1 MGGGSAKVAHR
12 MARQGAP
19 LSTPRSQALQVDKT
33 AVLSLVASLRRDA
46 VEKREEVVQNLIDC
60 ALGLPGKTPLYALI
74 IGESPAAELGER
86 YVDCDLL
93 SFCFVTHTP

>member
-1 MGGGSAKVAHR
+1 

-19 LSTPRSQALQVDKT
+19 LSNPRSQALQVDKT

-74 IGESPAAELGER
+74 IGESPAAACGAR
-86 YVDCDLL
+86 DVVCAII
-93 SFCFVTHTP
+93 SGRFITHTPESTRQDC

>member
-1 MGGGSAKVAHR
+1 M
-12 MARQGAP
+12 
-19 LSTPRSQALQVDKT
+19 STPRSQALQVDKT

-74 IGESPAAELGER
+74 IGESPAAACGAR
-86 YVDCDLL
+86 DVDCAMLTGCL
-93 SFCFVTHTP
+93 IHAHS